1 MEVGCLLLFRTLS
14 SPLIRPPLR
23 RHSWPVPSS
32 PLLRASSSPPPLP
45 SPPSAYPQGAY
56 RGPKPR
62 RDLVGDWVSNNDGFV
77 RSLPIF
83 VGGLSLLAVLLNRAF
98 SGIAPVTDASSS
110 QSRADILTLA
120 LAVTNLLSGLVWLSI
135 RPKYISPVVP
145 QGVDCKRINSKIAN
159 YAVLELLWAWE
170 SLSATTCCRSLVVV
184 HGGFC
189 LLQIGV
195 AAESLTEV
203 GEAVAVDVHKL
214 IQSSVYRNV
223 AESGKRRELFG
234 KPISLSCKV
243 RASLLTYYYTVDI
256 FQAVILQPL
265 GNSGIAIIGGDTIRG
280 FTDLDQAWITL
291 IAEKLDVTL
300 SKSQDN

>member
-98 SGIAPVTDASSS
+98 SGIAPVTDAS
-110 QSRADILTLA
+110 R
-120 LAVTNLLSGLVWLSI
+120 
-135 RPKYISPVVP
+135 
-145 QGVDCKRINSKIAN
+145 
-159 YAVLELLWAWE
+159 AWE

-243 RASLLTYYYTVDI
+243 RASLLTYYYTGMDYVNCGEARCDIVKVSGQLNHCCRGTPVHHLFANECCLPAPLYSSLSAGDYVDDNEITYQFINHCAWGLEQGLEWYGEI
-256 FQAVILQPL
+256 FYI
-265 GNSGIAIIGGDTIRG
+265 
-280 FTDLDQAWITL
+280 
-291 IAEKLDVTL
+291 
-300 SKSQDN
+300 

>member
-1 MEVGCLLLFRTLS
+1 MEVGGLLLFRTLY

-23 RHSWPVPSS
+23 RHSSTVPSS

-45 SPPSAYPQGAY
+45 SPSSAYSQGSY

-62 RDLVGDWVSNNDGFV
+62 RDLVSDWVSNNDGFV

-98 SGIAPVTDASSS
+98 SSIAPVTDASSS

-145 QGVDCKRINSKIAN
+145 QGVECKRINSKIAN
-159 YAVLELLWAWE
+159 YAVLELLWVWE

-184 HGGFC
+184 HGSYC
-189 LLQIGV
+189 LLQIGI

-203 GEAVAVDVHKL
+203 GEAVAVDVQKL
-214 IQSSVYRNV
+214 IQSPVYRSV
-223 AESGKRRELFG
+223 IESRKQSYLANLSLYPARSELPFL
-234 KPISLSCKV
+234 P
-243 RASLLTYYYTVDI
+243 TNT
-256 FQAVILQPL
+256 QAIILQPL

-280 FTDLDQAWITL
+280 FTNLDQAWITL

-300 SKSQDN
+300 SKSLAAPGKI